1 MHKLN
6 RRLMPAT
13 LASALLMTA
22 GPAVAATRTYIVT
35 DFDTVRLEAP
45 IAVGVQTRRGATAR
59 GEGDADLLERIEL
72 LVQGRV
78 LTIRLKP
85 SPFEGRKS
93 DRGMTARLL
102 LTTSQLKRAHLSG
115 PGTLAIKGM
124 AGQNAELVAA
134 GSGMLSAAGV
144 DADTF
149 SVALQG
155 PASVK
160 ITGKARKATFMSSGS
175 GAIDGSALTA
185 SDLEVTAQGT
195 GIVQAL
201 ATRSARVVAIG
212 PASVSIDGRPA
223 CTVRHTGSGTVNCG
237 GEDF

>member
-1 MHKLN
+1 MHQLKYRAIPVL
-6 RRLMPAT
+6 
-13 LASALLMTA
+13 LAGSVLLSTE
-22 GPAVAATRTYIVT
+22 PAVGATRTYIVT

-45 IAVGVQTRRGATAR
+45 IAVGVQTRRGVTAR
-59 GEGDADLLERIEL
+59 GEGDADLLERVEL

-93 DRGMTARLL
+93 DNGTARLL

-115 PGTLAIKGM
+115 PGTLAVEGM
-124 AGQNAELVAA
+124 AGQSAELVAA
-134 GSGMLSAAGV
+134 GSGALTAAGV

-155 PASVK
+155 SASVK
-160 ITGKARKATFMSSGS
+160 IAGKARKATFMSSGN
-175 GAIDGSALTA
+175 GAIDASALSAT
-185 SDLEVTAQGT
+185 DLEVTAQGN
-195 GIVQAL
+195 GAVQGM
-201 ATRSARVVAIG
+201 ATRSAKVTAIG

-223 CTVRHTGSGTVNCG
+223 CTVRHAGGGTVSCG